1 MNGVRAIRWLS
12 FRQVGNTGPSHLNVD
27 TLTEEQCL
35 AWEMN
40 PDREVSVE
48 VIPSKS
54 NASYCSAYG
63 AIGIEV
69 DTRSTELV
77 RVYPE
82 DGNTVP
88 DEEGHL
94 RSLDVEVEES
104 VWGVEVDSGWENALR
119 LYQSVEQRETWSE
132 GVVRK
137 PQYKKVVVKQ
147 NDDYLDEELVAK
159 VAEFFGRLP
168 IKTIRRRKSSWWEHE

>member
-12 FRQVGNTGPSHLNVD
+12 FNQVGNTGPSHLDVG
-27 TLTEEQCL
+27 TLTKEQCL
-35 AWEMN
+35 EWERD

-48 VIPSKS
+48 ILPAKS
-54 NASYCSAYG
+54 NASYHLGYG
-63 AIGIEV
+63 TIGLEV

-82 DGNTVP
+82 DGNTIP
-88 DEEGHL
+88 EEDGTL

-104 VWGVEVDSGWENALR
+104 VWGIEVDSGWENALR
-119 LYQSVEQRETWSE
+119 LYHSIEQRDTWSE

-137 PQYKKVVVKQ
+137 PKYKKIIVQKD
-147 NDDYLDEELVAK
+147 DDYLDEELVKAVAK
-159 VAEFFGRLP
+159 FFGLP
-168 IKTIRRRKSSWWEHE
+168 IRTIRRRKAGW